1 MSFTGLPDDMLD
13 EFVKMSTI
21 ANNQLR
27 SLKNK
32 YETNPERIDIMYVIY
47 VWCETEWM
55 TKIGRSTLDGF
66 LRRMK
71 EHNNDFGKIHNINL
85 VSIRKIEHWTDE
97 TKFHKHM
104 KQYENGSFVCDVIVN
119 GKKHREVYVKCE
131 EVLEIFNKFIDDLV
145 PV

>member
-1 MSFTGLPDDMLD
+1 MSFTALPQELLED
-13 EFVKMSTI
+13 FVKMSTI

-47 VWCETEWM
+47 VWCGADWM

-104 KQYENGSFVCDVIVN
+104 KQYKNGSLVCDVIVN
-119 GKKHREVYVKCE
+119 DKKHREVYLKCE
-131 EVLEIFNKFIDDLV
+131 EVLEKFNNFIDDLV

>member
-1 MSFTGLPDDMLD
+1 MSFTTLPQELLED
-13 EFVKMSTI
+13 FVKMSTI

-47 VWCETEWM
+47 VWCGADWM

-104 KQYENGSFVCDVIVN
+104 KQYKNGSLVCDVIVN
-119 GKKHREVYVKCE
+119 DKKHREVYLKCE
-131 EVLEIFNKFIDDLV
+131 EVLEKFNNFIDDLV

>member
-1 MSFTGLPDDMLD
+1 MSFTALPQELLED
-13 EFVKMSTI
+13 FVKMSTI

-47 VWCETEWM
+47 AWCGSEWM

-104 KQYENGSFVCDVIVN
+104 KQYKNGSLVCDVIVN
-119 GKKHREVYVKCE
+119 DKKHREVDLKCE
-131 EVLEIFNKFIDDLV
+131 EVLEKFNNFIDDLV